1 MKSVQLIAFA
11 AFIATPA
18 LADLKTGDIA
28 WQHGDYAA
36 AVGEWRPL
44 AIAGDPDA
52 QLHIGQ
58 AYQLGR
64 GVPVDLKLAEDW
76 LRRAA
81 MQGGDEARDSY
92 GLILFQN
99 GKRAEGLPY
108 IEDAA
113 GRGNARAQYIL
124 GTALYN
130 GDMTAKDYPRAYA
143 MMIRALA
150 AGMPAAKNSL
160 AEMDKYIPLEQ
171 RNRGKALAQAFEA
184 HANAQTASM
193 GKAVQPHVEAG
204 PVVPEPKIGAPRVVE
219 PQAPKP
225 PKSVKV
231 AVTKPVTAIKAPVAK
246 PAPAPGGKWRIQLGA
261 FSDGS
266 KANSLWSG
274 LRSKIAAL
282 GPYQSYVVK
291 AGAVTRL
298 QAGPIASRAAA
309 DSLCAAVRAAKQ
321 PCLPVAP

>member
-1 MKSVQLIAFA
+1 MKLVQLIAFA

-184 HANAQTASM
+184 HANAQTASTE
-193 GKAVQPHVEAG
+193 KAL
-204 PVVPEPKIGAPRVVE
+204 VPEPKVGAPRVVE
-219 PQAPKP
+219 PGAPKP
-225 PKSVKV
+225 PKPVKV
-231 AVTKPVTAIKAPVAK
+231 AVAKPVTAIKAPVAK
-246 PAPAPGGKWRIQLGA
+246 PVPAPDGKWRIQLGA

-266 KANSLWSG
+266 KANALWSG
-274 LRSKIAAL
+274 LRSKITAL
-282 GPYQSYVVK
+282 GPYRSYVVK

-298 QAGPIASRAAA
+298 QAGPIATRAAA
-309 DSLCAAVRAAKQ
+309 DGLCAAVRAAKQ
-321 PCLPVAP
+321 PCMPVAP

>member
-1 MKSVQLIAFA
+1 MKYVQLFA
-11 AFIATPA
+11 LAAVFSATPA

-52 QLHIGQ
+52 QLHLGQ

-64 GVPVDLKLAEDW
+64 GVPIDLKLAEDW

-81 MQGGDEARDSY
+81 MQGGDEAKDSY

-130 GDMTAKDYPRAYA
+130 GDMTAKDFPRAYA
-143 MMIRALA
+143 MMTRAAA
-150 AGMPAAKNSL
+150 AGIPAARNAL
-160 AEMDKYIPLEQ
+160 VEMDRYIPFEQ

-184 HANAQTASM
+184 HANGSTAVADRASA
-193 GKAVQPHVEAG
+193 GRAVGAP
-204 PVVPEPKIGAPRVVE
+204 PVVEVDAIQSAK
-219 PQAPKP
+219 PKP
-225 PKSVKV
+225 PKPIKV
-231 AVTKPVTAIKAPVAK
+231 AAVK
-246 PAPAPGGKWRIQLGA
+246 PAPLKAAPVVAAAPGGKWRIQLGA

-266 KANSLWSG
+266 KANALWSG
-274 LRSKIAAL
+274 LHSRVAAL
-282 GPYQSYVVK
+282 APYQSYVVK
-291 AGAVTRL
+291 AGPVTRL
-298 QAGPIASRAAA
+298 QAGPVLSRAVA
-309 DSLCAAVRAAKQ
+309 DKLCAAVRAAKQ
-321 PCLPVAP
+321 PCVPVAPAS

>member
-1 MKSVQLIAFA
+1 MKHVHLFA
-11 AFIATPA
+11 LVAALSAAPA

-44 AIAGDPDA
+44 AIAGDPEA
-52 QLHIGQ
+52 QFHLGQ

-64 GVPVDLKLAEDW
+64 GVPIDLKLAEDW

-81 MQGGDEARDSY
+81 MQGGDEAKDSY

-130 GDMTAKDYPRAYA
+130 GDMTTKDFPRAYA
-143 MMIRALA
+143 MMTRAAA
-150 AGMPAAKNSL
+150 AGMAPAKNAL
-160 AEMDKYIPLEQ
+160 VEMDKYIPLEQ

-184 HANAQTASM
+184 HANSLTVKAERASP
-193 GKAVQPHVEAG
+193 GVGAPPVVEAVASN
-204 PVVPEPKIGAPRVVE
+204 PAMPMPS
-219 PQAPKP
+219 KP
-225 PKSVKV
+225 AKSVKV
-231 AVTKPVTAIKAPVAK
+231 AAVKPVAVKTASVM
-246 PAPAPGGKWRIQLGA
+246 APAPGGKWRIQLGA

-266 KANSLWSG
+266 KANALWSG
-274 LRSKIAAL
+274 LHSRVAELAT
-282 GPYQSYVVK
+282 YQSYVVR
-291 AGAVTRL
+291 AGPVTRL
-298 QAGPIASRAAA
+298 QAGPVVSRAVA
-309 DSLCAAVRAAKQ
+309 DKLCAAVRAVKQ
-321 PCLPVAP
+321 PCVPVAPAS